1 MNTENRRKVL
11 KKMALSGL
19 ALGSTGLGFSLAET
33 NIDRQLKGNVRHAV
47 SYWTYSYL
55 GLEGL
60 CQTIKK
66 IGFNAIDLLGP
77 KDWPTI
83 KAHGVEC
90 SMCNGAEISLTQG
103 FNDPNNHAQL
113 IKNYSELIPLV
124 AEAGYTNLIC
134 FSGNRNGM
142 DDETGLNNCMEGLK
156 KIIHLAEKHG
166 VILHMELLNSKIDH
180 KDYMCDRSA
189 WGVELCKRVDS
200 ENFKLLYDI
209 YHMQIDEG
217 DLIRTIREN
226 HTYFGHYHTAGNPG
240 RGEIDDSQEI
250 NYPAVIKAIVETGFK
265 GFVAQEFAPKAS
277 DKIASLE
284 QAIRICDV

>member
-1 MNTENRRKVL
+1 M
-11 KKMALSGL
+11 
-19 ALGSTGLGFSLAET
+19 GSTGLNLACAQPSEKQ
-33 NIDRQLKGNVRHAV
+33 QLKGNLKHSV

-55 GLEGL
+55 GLDGL
-60 CQTIKK
+60 CEAIKK

-77 KDWPTI
+77 KDWPII

-90 SMCNGAEISLTQG
+90 SMCNGAEISLTEG
-103 FNDPNNHAQL
+103 FNNPTNHAQL
-113 IKNYSELIPLV
+113 IKNYSEIIPLV
-124 AEAGYTNLIC
+124 AEAGFTNLIC

-142 DDETGLNNCMEGLK
+142 DDETGLKNCAEGLK
-156 KIIHLAEKHG
+156 KIIPIAEKHG
-166 VILHMELLNSKIDH
+166 VILQMELLNSKVNH

-189 WGVELCKRVDS
+189 WGVELCKRVGS

-209 YHMQIDEG
+209 YHMQIEEG

-226 HTYFGHYHTAGNPG
+226 HQYFGHYHTAGNPG
-240 RGEIDDSQEI
+240 RNEIDDSQEI
-250 NYPAVIKAIVETGFK
+250 NYSAVMKAIMETGFK
-265 GFVAQEFAPKAS
+265 GYIGQEFVPKAE